1 MSNIY
6 KAFEN
11 KKAFIPFVA
20 GGDPA
25 LETTKNLLIAMEKA
39 GADLIHWDI
48 MDGHYVPNLTFGPGI
63 VKQLRPY
70 SKLPFDVHLMV
81 TNPDEMIPWFVSAGA
96 DIITVHAE
104 VCPHL
109 DRTLEVIRSC
119 GCRAGVSLNPSTSEE
134 ALKYVLDKLDMVL
147 VMTVNP
153 GFGGQGFL
161 DGQLE
166 KIRRIKD
173 MIGDRSV
180 KEEVD
185 GGINAETAAQAA
197 KSGATVLVAGSSV
210 FRAADAAKAI
220 SEIRTA
226 AEKAIVG

>member
-1 MSNIY
+1 MIFIITGRSKDYGSNCPEY
-6 KAFEN
+6 AVGRLCG
-11 KKAFIPFVA
+11 AA
-20 GGDPA
+20 QRCGG
-25 LETTKNLLIAMEKA
+25 TGKA

-166 KIRRIKD
+166 KSGGLRICSATGALKLRLTAVSIR
-173 MIGDRSV
+173 
-180 KEEVD
+180 
-185 GGINAETAAQAA
+185 
-197 KSGATVLVAGSSV
+197 
-210 FRAADAAKAI
+210 
-220 SEIRTA
+220 
-226 AEKAIVG
+226 

>member
-1 MSNIY
+1 V
-6 KAFEN
+6 EE
-11 KKAFIPFVA
+11 
-20 GGDPA
+20 
-25 LETTKNLLIAMEKA
+25 LEKA

-81 TNPDEMIPWFVSAGA
+81 TNPDEMIPWFFSAGA

-119 GCRAGVSLNPSTSEE
+119 GAGVSLNPSTSEE

-173 MIGDRSV
+173 MLGDRSI
-180 KEEVD
+180 KIEVD
-185 GGINAETAAQAA
+185 GGINPMTAAECI
-197 KSGATVLVAGSSV
+197 SVGADILVAGTSV
-210 FRAADAAKAI
+210 FAGREFRKNIEAL
-220 SEIRTA
+220 R
-226 AEKAIVG
+226 